1 MLTNKGMQEAWW
13 VRAELR
19 SLQTFIW
26 NVTLLAHIYGKEM
39 AECNEN
45 MNITGQKETESYH
58 NFPANPSS
66 NVFAVGIAQTLEDY
80 FESSLKAQ
88 DYKVP
93 PSQVP
98 LLLQKVKNHLQ
109 KTYQQVGSGKKKN

>member
-1 MLTNKGMQEAWW
+1 
-13 VRAELR
+13 
-19 SLQTFIW
+19 
-26 NVTLLAHIYGKEM
+26 M

-109 KTYQQVGSGKKKN
+109 DLSTSWGVGRKETKIS